1 MNVERAQHTERAAGV
16 EDIGTGADAERAARV
31 EDADAETRRAWDRGE
46 RGLLRCMEASA
57 ADAAHRILPGA
68 AETTGGPHA
77 VGGPNAVHGPQA
89 TDGRTAPGEAN
100 TGGGP
105 GGTGRAEETA
115 GPDVPAGRGTT
126 VGPGPTK
133 RPDMA
138 GDPGGAACPAAST
151 PGAVSDSG
159 TASAPNRIDHPGG
172 ITGSAGPPT
181 PTTPGGRTTHDRPG
195 TTPTSRPTPD
205 SAGSSAPTASAGSG
219 TTGGP
224 TAPGGSGIPNTTD
237 RPEVTTGSGGSA
249 PPATTRPGSGPT
261 RASAT
266 SGRPGPTVGASAAPA
281 HGPDVVSGPPVHAL
295 PEALTLLT
303 EALAA
308 LPTDD
313 ARWPEFAY
321 AAGVAYGVQADHD
334 GDPHTRD
341 QARICFRRARRAA
354 PADARLFRA
363 ATHVGEARVGAGPA
377 GGEWRAL
384 LDPPPAAEIAVALRR
399 LGADALVQ
407 LVPGAAVVSGV
418 DGSTR
423 LLDLPE
429 LDYGLDLPGSD
440 RELLSDFLDVL
451 CAWAWDAVMAPV
463 LAAVP
468 GASGRTPSLV
478 LLPAGLFDSVP
489 WHAAWST
496 VDGRRRHA
504 LQVAQISYTASPR
517 LLCDVAAR
525 PPAAPHRPIEIGHAA
540 GDPIVFAPDRA
551 AGSAAEHLAA
561 GAHTVVSTL
570 WPVGPTTAA
579 LVLYMAH
586 HYLNRRDLPPAQA
599 LRTAQLW
606 MRDPKRGIPT
616 AMPAELAAHAREIT
630 PNDLTGWAAFTHSG
644 R

>member
-1 MNVERAQHTERAAGV
+1 MERAQHTERAA
-16 EDIGTGADAERAARV
+16 RV
-31 EDADAETRRAWDRGE
+31 EHIDTDADTETRRAWDRGE
-46 RGLLRCMEASA
+46 RGLLRCMEALA
-57 ADAAHRILPGA
+57 DDAAHRTLPGA
-68 AETTGGPHA
+68 SEATGGPDPVDDPHTPDRRFTPGKA
-77 VGGPNAVHGPQA
+77 D
-89 TDGRTAPGEAN
+89 TD
-100 TGGGP
+100 GGP
-105 GGTGRAEETA
+105 GATGGAEDAA
-115 GPDVPAGRGTT
+115 GPG
-126 VGPGPTK
+126 
-133 RPDMA
+133 
-138 GDPGGAACPAAST
+138 
-151 PGAVSDSG
+151 
-159 TASAPNRIDHPGG
+159 
-172 ITGSAGPPT
+172 
-181 PTTPGGRTTHDRPG
+181 
-195 TTPTSRPTPD
+195 
-205 SAGSSAPTASAGSG
+205 
-219 TTGGP
+219 
-224 TAPGGSGIPNTTD
+224 APGGP
-237 RPEVTTGSGGSA
+237 RP
-249 PPATTRPGSGPT
+249 P
-261 RASAT
+261 RASVA
-266 SGRPGPTVGASAAPA
+266 SGRPGSAVGSGPAPA
-281 HGPDVVSGPPVHAL
+281 PDTVSGPRTTPTPGTAHGTVPVHLPAPGPDGLAGSHGHAL

-308 LPTDD
+308 LPATDT
-313 ARWPEFAY
+313 RWPEFAY
-321 AAGVAYGVQADHD
+321 AAGVAYGALADHD
-334 GDPHTRD
+334 GDADTRD
-341 QARICFRRARRAA
+341 QARVCFRRARGAA
-354 PADARLFRA
+354 SADAHLFRA
-363 ATHVGEARVGAGPA
+363 ATHVGDARIGAGPA
-377 GGEWRAL
+377 AGEWRAL

-423 LLDLPE
+423 LLDLPG
-429 LDYGLDLPGSD
+429 LDYGLDLPDGD
-440 RELLSDFLDVL
+440 PEHLSDLLDAL

-468 GASGRTPSLV
+468 GTFGRTPSLV

-504 LQVAQISYTASPR
+504 LQVAQISYIASPR

-525 PPAAPHRPIEIGHAA
+525 PTADPHHNRRRPIEIGHTA
-540 GDPIVFAPDRA
+540 GAPIVFAPDRA

-570 WPVGPTTAA
+570 WPVAPTTAA

-616 AMPAELAAHAREIT
+616 AMPAELAAQAREIT